1 MQVIVGNMKNNH
13 LQLIG
18 WLGMVAILLAYFL
31 MTFSFIEPRGF
42 IYYFLN
48 LIGSGGIVL
57 ITWKR
62 KDTQPMMLNIIWMI
76 IAIIAILKLIT

>member
-1 MQVIVGNMKNNH
+1 MKNNH

-31 MTFSFIEPRGF
+31 MTFSLIEPLGF
-42 IYYFLN
+42 MYHFLN
-48 LIGSGGIVL
+48 LAGSAGIVL

-62 KDTQPMMLNIIWMI
+62 KDTQPMMLNVIWMI
-76 IAIIAILKLIT
+76 IAIVALFQLITNL